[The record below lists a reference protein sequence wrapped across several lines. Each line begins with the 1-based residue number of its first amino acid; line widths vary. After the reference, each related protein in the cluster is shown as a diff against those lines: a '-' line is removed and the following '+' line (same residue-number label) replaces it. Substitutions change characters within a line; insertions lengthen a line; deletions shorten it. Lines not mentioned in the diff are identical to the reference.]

1 MALPA
6 ASPLSASGPP
16 LGARPPQYARAQPP
30 GERMPRRF
38 EGRDLLIASHN
49 PGKVAEI
56 RDLLRP
62 WSVAVKAS
70 SELAL
75 PEPEETGSTFVE
87 NAQIKAR
94 DAAVGSGLRAE
105 ERRVGKGGVSTGRS
119 RGAPDH

>member
-1 MALPA
+1 
-6 ASPLSASGPP
+6 
-16 LGARPPQYARAQPP
+16 
-30 GERMPRRF
+30 MPRRF
-38 EGRDLLIASHN
+38 EGRYLLIASHN

-75 PEPEETGSTFVE
+75 PEPEETGSTFVD

-94 DAAVGSGLRAE
+94 DAAVRSGLSALADDRGLEVGRASG
-105 ERRVGKGGVSTGRS
+105 RDRGFPYVWILGGHVS
-119 RGAPDH
+119 

>member
-75 PEPEETGSTFVE
+75 PEPEE
-87 NAQIKAR
+87 
-94 DAAVGSGLRAE
+94 RAE
-105 ERRVGKGGVSTGRS
+105 ERRVGREGVSTCRS
-119 RGAPDH
+119 RWSPVH